1 MWLEAL
7 TMREKHYTERAIDAL
22 RHVPW
27 AARLIREAA
36 DLLQPLSQSARS
48 QAKMGQ
54 LLEVRFSYELH
65 RAGHSAEYE
74 CKASVGGSTVDFR
87 VPGRPEWLIEIVSV
101 RASDAL
107 KRATRED
114 GGFP

>member
-1 MWLEAL
+1 
-7 TMREKHYTERAIDAL
+7 MREKHYTERAIDAL

-54 LLEVRFSYELH
+54 LLEVRFSY
-65 RAGHSAEYE
+65 HSTAQGTPPSTS
-74 CKASVGGSTVDFR
+74 ARPAWAARRSTSVSQEGPNGLLR
-87 VPGRPEWLIEIVSV
+87 L
-101 RASDAL
+101 
-107 KRATRED
+107 
-114 GGFP
+114 